1 MTPLKIMK
9 TVSAAS
15 FIALASA
22 LLLYHLAMGDIFRTL
37 AIVFGTIFYHF
48 FVRLILGIL
57 IDKAKQNRA
66 NIMRRWYRIRPW
78 ERKFYQRIGVRKW
91 KDKMPT
97 SFPEYFNLRKHSLE
111 ELAQVT
117 CQAEIIHESNV
128 LISISALLGAIPFGM
143 LWFFVL
149 SSLASGCFDMIFVV
163 MQRYNRS
170 RLISLLERQRALPIP
185 PKKID

>member
-1 MTPLKIMK
+1 ML
-9 TVSAAS
+9 
-15 FIALASA
+15 
-22 LLLYHLAMGDIFRTL
+22 
-37 AIVFGTIFYHF
+37 
-48 FVRLILGIL
+48 
-57 IDKAKQNRA
+57 
-66 NIMRRWYRIRPW
+66 
-78 ERKFYQRIGVRKW
+78 
-91 KDKMPT
+91 T

-128 LISISALLGAIPFGM
+128 LISVSALLGAIPFGM